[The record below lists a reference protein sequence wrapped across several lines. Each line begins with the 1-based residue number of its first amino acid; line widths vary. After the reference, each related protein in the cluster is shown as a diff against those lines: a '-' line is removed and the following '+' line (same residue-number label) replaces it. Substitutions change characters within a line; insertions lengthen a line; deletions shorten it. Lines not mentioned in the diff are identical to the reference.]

1 VQIEVAKNRSTDVY
15 ESMRVAIVSGALR
28 PNEPLIEDDLA
39 KSYLVSRTPI
49 RESFQRLYRDGLIVP
64 RKRGW
69 AVREFTRAE
78 VLENY
83 EVRAGLHALA
93 ARLAAERGSPA
104 QKTAIQKI
112 HHERLSLNTKSV
124 VERVRTNREFHDAVV
139 AAAQNSRLTS
149 VIFSTGNFYFNQRA
163 ASQTSQESFEKAQ
176 LEHEEITA
184 AIMRGDGNAADAAMR
199 SHILRAMHVWSA
211 TVDPH

>member
-1 VQIEVAKNRSTDVY
+1 MARIINLEPDLSYGDLLTSPPRGRDPLC
-15 ESMRVAIVSGALR
+15 VS
-28 PNEPLIEDDLA
+28 
-39 KSYLVSRTPI
+39 VWWTP
-49 RESFQRLYRDGLIVP
+49 GLIVP

-104 QKTAIQKI
+104 QKMEIQKI
-112 HHERLSLNTKSV
+112 HRARLALNTKSV
-124 VERVRTNREFHDAVV
+124 VERVRTNRDFHDAIV
-139 AAAQNSRLTS
+139 AAAQNSRLTD
-149 VIFSTGNFYFNQRA
+149 VIISTGNFYFNQRA

-184 AIMRGDGNAADAAMR
+184 AILRGDGDGADAAMR
-199 SHILRAMHVWSA
+199 NHILRAMQVWST
-211 TVDPH
+211 TVDAH